1 MSDWASFAA
10 ADPGLAEAGRRLL
23 ERPGHGSGLLATVRD
38 DVPPR
43 INPVSVAIVG
53 GRLLVFVIIGSA
65 KDRDLLED
73 GRYALHAHQ
82 DPAVPHEF
90 RVRGR
95 AVEIADAAARAE
107 AIAAWSFEADDD
119 YRLFELEHRARAP
132 RRARERRRL
141 AAGVP
146 ELALGRRLTATRPLE
161 HDDLA
166 RRLAGAEAVEGIL
179 EVRER
184 QAAIDEPVDGQAA
197 REVRLGVARE
207 VDRGDRRPVVGAR

>member
-10 ADPGLAEAGRRLL
+10 ADPGLAETGRRLL

-38 DVPPR
+38 GVPPR

-90 RVRGR
+90 GVRGR

-119 YRLFELEHRARAP
+119 YRLFELQVEHALLGERASP
-132 RRARERRRL
+132 
-141 AAGVP
+141 
-146 ELALGRRLTATRPLE
+146 
-161 HDDLA
+161 DDWP
-166 RRLAGAEAVEGIL
+166 
-179 EVRER
+179 
-184 QAAIDEPVDGQAA
+184 PVYRSWRSPDSA
-197 REVRLGVARE
+197 
-207 VDRGDRRPVVGAR
+207 

>member
-10 ADPGLAEAGRRLL
+10 ADPELAEAGRALL

-38 DVPPR
+38 DLPPR

-90 RVRGR
+90 GVRGR

-107 AIAAWSFEADDD
+107 AIAAWSVRGRR
-119 YRLFELEHRARAP
+119 RLPPVRARHRARAP

-141 AAGVP
+141 AAGLP
-146 ELALGRRLTATRPLE
+146 RC
-161 HDDLA
+161 A
-166 RRLAGAEAVEGIL
+166 RAGAG
-179 EVRER
+179 
-184 QAAIDEPVDGQAA
+184 
-197 REVRLGVARE
+197 
-207 VDRGDRRPVVGAR
+207 

>member
-23 ERPGHGSGLLATVRD
+23 ERPGHGSGLLASVRD
-38 DVPPR
+38 DLPPR

-90 RVRGR
+90 GVRGR

-119 YRLFELEHRARAP
+119 YRLFELDIEHALLGERASADDWPPVYRSWRASRYQAP
-132 RRARERRRL
+132 RPPQDRAQLGHIRPGARRSVTRD
-141 AAGVP
+141 V
-146 ELALGRRLTATRPLE
+146 LALLAVLDPSPLSTRSTT
-161 HDDLA
+161 
-166 RRLAGAEAVEGIL
+166 
-179 EVRER
+179 
-184 QAAIDEPVDGQAA
+184 
-197 REVRLGVARE
+197 
-207 VDRGDRRPVVGAR
+207 